1 MSKTWSCCILQIE
14 RRGTCF
20 LLLASSVA
28 FENSNFE
35 VDFSNVDLNLKSLLS
50 QLTQF
55 FYQSKQI
62 LLKWPFFQEKVVVI
76 ECKFFKNSNTKCK
89 ILKDDYS
96 RNSNNRQQGL
106 YIIFLRVIWQW
117 VWTKPKYFMVMG
129 LKLKLV
135 IVLHT
140 SQENGMCH
148 QYLNL
153 LRMRFTFLT

>member
-1 MSKTWSCCILQIE
+1 MEGLKPGPLAPPRVTPLYESILI
-14 RRGTCF
+14 
-20 LLLASSVA
+20 
-28 FENSNFE
+28 
-35 VDFSNVDLNLKSLLS
+35 
-50 QLTQF
+50 
-55 FYQSKQI
+55 
-62 LLKWPFFQEKVVVI
+62 LKWPFFQEKVVVI

-153 LRMRFTFLT
+153 LRMRFAFLNLTPKKVFHHETSICTTFHSKNVSLQFFN

>member
-1 MSKTWSCCILQIE
+1 ML
-14 RRGTCF
+14 F
-20 LLLASSVA
+20 VVANSVG

-35 VDFSNVDLNLKSLLS
+35 VDFSNVSNVHLKLLLS
-50 QLTQF
+50 QLSQF
-55 FYQSKQI
+55 VYESKQI
-62 LLKWPFFQEKVVVI
+62 FLEWPFFQEKVVVI

-153 LRMRFTFLT
+153 LRMRFTFLN